1 EGYVNGVS
9 WFRSHPPFYQR
20 MVDSQREIMYLS
32 KQANA
37 VVTTTEF
44 MAMKQALAKVSLDAD
59 KDSKKKPSLL
69 APEEK
74 CPPLSKLLYEPD
86 KPIEAICSAP
96 QAVPA
101 VKEPGKMR

>member
-44 MAMKQALAKVSLDAD
+44 MAMKQA
-59 KDSKKKPSLL
+59 
-69 APEEK
+69 
-74 CPPLSKLLYEPD
+74 
-86 KPIEAICSAP
+86 
-96 QAVPA
+96 VP
-101 VKEPGKMR
+101 VLRIDGDRELKYIF